1 MYRFLSKSSFY
12 RNKWHQYWIP
22 VQGDIQ
28 VVMRK
33 GQGSR
38 SL

>member
-1 MYRFLSKSSFY
+1 MDRFLSESSFY
-12 RNKWHQYWIP
+12 RNKRNQYWIT